1 VSGGQVE
8 ADLQIEGPW
17 RSLNVRGIT
26 RSSGIQLKGDGFS
39 VAEVSLK
46 TPMVWSGASFRAG
59 DIQALGRKLVI
70 NRKSRMEIS
79 AQEIRFDG
87 TMEKKADEPVKV
99 AGAVRIS
106 RSRFASADGS
116 RVGENLALG
125 GRFETTA
132 GYDGSAISV
141 VGKLEIEQGARL
153 CGKMLCERSVGRCV
167 M

>member
-1 VSGGQVE
+1 
-8 ADLQIEGPW
+8 
-17 RSLNVRGIT
+17 
-26 RSSGIQLKGDGFS
+26 S
-39 VAEVSLK
+39 VAELSLK

-59 DIQALGRKLVI
+59 DIQALGRKLVV

-125 GRFETTA
+125 GRFGTNA

-141 VGKLEIEQGARL
+141 RGKLDSEQGEVL
-153 CGKMLCERSVGRCV
+153 WGKFFSDRQSPRTTSQLDVADV
-167 M
+167 